1 MPDTAKL
8 FWSGRSQAVRLPK
21 EYRMEGDEVR
31 IRKQGAAVVLEP
43 MASGWEWLDTIAG
56 EFSDDFFAGG
66 RKQPELPARPG
77 LDDAFE

>member
-1 MPDTAKL
+1 MYWCMSNL
-8 FWSGRSQAVRLPK
+8 L
-21 EYRMEGDEVR
+21 
-31 IRKQGAAVVLEP
+31 LES
-43 MASGWEWLDTIAG
+43 MASGWEWLDAIAG